1 MIRVLE
7 LRRLGRLTSCR
18 EASRLISQAQ
28 ERRLLPREWIRL
40 RLHIYYCVVCKRVES
55 QMRFLRGA
63 MRRYRD

>member
-1 MIRVLE
+1 
-7 LRRLGRLTSCR
+7 
-18 EASRLISQAQ
+18 
-28 ERRLLPREWIRL
+28 LLPREWIRL